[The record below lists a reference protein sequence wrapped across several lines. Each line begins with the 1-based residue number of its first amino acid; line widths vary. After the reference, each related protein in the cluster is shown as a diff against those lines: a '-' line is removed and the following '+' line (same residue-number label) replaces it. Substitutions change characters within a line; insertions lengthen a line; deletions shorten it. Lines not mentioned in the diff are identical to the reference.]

1 MPTPFMIT
9 SCRHSRPRLAFR
21 RELRMKESQEKRP
34 RRWIAFLYLG
44 LLMLVIPWYWPG
56 GDVRQVLGFP
66 LWSLATLGAVFAT
79 SLFTAW
85 VYWTSDDAN

>member
-1 MPTPFMIT
+1 MPAPFMIT
-9 SCRHSRPRLAFR
+9 SCRHSRPRMAFR
-21 RELRMKESQEKRP
+21 KELRMKESQEKRS
-34 RRWIAFLYLG
+34 RRWIAFVYLG
-44 LLMLVIPWYWPG
+44 LLVLVIPWYWPG

-85 VYWTSDDAN
+85 VYWTSDDTN